1 MKLQSK
7 IAYSIIPL
15 VLLSIFLLGTWSIK
29 KAGESIHKS
38 TFLYMDTVID
48 AYLPNI
54 EKNHRLLV
62 KNGLDTIDSF
72 VSDYKQDAFK
82 TAQNLKLPDKS
93 HLFIM
98 DGSSGKLVFCSTRT
112 DTDMMASVWGPAAKK
127 IGSASADDAA
137 SEYTGRA
144 EEAGIETLYVAR
156 QFSPWDWVIFFAME
170 DQVVSG
176 AERQIRNATI
186 GIAGMCAILSIAMM
200 LIVFNKFFATPVRII
215 RNSAST
221 IATGRHVK
229 QIDVSSHDELG
240 DLARNMETMS
250 QAIQKHK
257 AEIKKSHDEL
267 ETRVKERTME
277 LETALSKIKTLKG
290 LLPICMHCK
299 KIRDDKGYWKQMEAY
314 IQKNSE
320 AEFSHSICEE
330 CAHKYYPG
338 IDIYGEDAVQQ

>member
-15 VLLSIFLLGTWSIK
+15 VLSSIFLLGSWSIK

-38 TFLYMDTVID
+38 TFLYMNTVID
-48 AYLPNI
+48 AYMPDI
-54 EKNHRLLV
+54 EKNHQLLV
-62 KNGLDTIDSF
+62 KNGLETIGSF
-72 VSDYKQDAFK
+72 VSEYKKHALK
-82 TAQNLKLPDKS
+82 TAENIKLPDSS

-98 DGSSGKLVFCSTRT
+98 DGSGNLVFCSTKKHT
-112 DTDMMASVWGPAAKK
+112 DVMASAWGSAAKK
-127 IGSASADDAA
+127 IGSASTDDGAP
-137 SEYTGRA
+137 EYTGRA

-156 QFSPWDWVIFFAME
+156 HFPPWDWVIFFAME
-170 DQVVSG
+170 DQVVRG
-176 AERQIRNATI
+176 AKRQIRNATI
-186 GIAGMCAILSIAMM
+186 GIAALCSILSIAMI
-200 LIVFNKFFATPVRII
+200 LVVFNKFFATPVRRIS
-215 RNSAST
+215 NSASA
-221 IATGRHVK
+221 IAKGRHVR
-229 QIDVSSHDELG
+229 QIDVRSHDELG

-250 QAIQKHK
+250 RAIQQHL
-257 AEIKKSHDEL
+257 AEIKQSHDKL

-338 IDIYGEDAVQQ
+338 IDLTSD

>member
-7 IAYSIIPL
+7 IACSIIPL
-15 VLLSIFLLGTWSIK
+15 VLSSIFLLGTWSIK

-38 TFLYMDTVID
+38 TFLYMNTVID
-48 AYLPNI
+48 AYMPDI
-54 EKNHRLLV
+54 EKNHQLLV

-72 VSDYKQDAFK
+72 VSDYKQDALK
-82 TAQNLKLPDKS
+82 TAQNLKLPDSS

-98 DGSSGKLVFCSTRT
+98 DGSGNLVFCSTKKHS
-112 DTDMMASVWGPAAKK
+112 DVMASAWGAAVKK
-127 IGSASADDAA
+127 IRSASADVPA
-137 SEYTGRA
+137 SEHTGRA
-144 EEAGIETLYVAR
+144 EEAGIETVYVAR

-170 DQVVSG
+170 DQVVRS
-176 AERQIRNATI
+176 AQKQIRNATI
-186 GIAGMCAILSIAMM
+186 GIAGICSILSIAMM
-200 LIVFNKFFATPVRII
+200 LIVFNKFFAKPVRII
-215 RNSAST
+215 SSSASA
-221 IATGRHVK
+221 IAKGRHVK
-229 QIDVSSHDELG
+229 QIDVNSHDELG

-250 QAIQKHK
+250 QAIQQHL
-257 AEIKKSHDEL
+257 AEIKQSHDKL

-338 IDIYGEDAVQQ
+338 IDLTSD